1 MRSEAPVTKLVL
13 IAATCLMACGPRALS
28 DQDGGAGDGGPTGPH
43 TLSSISVTPTNPIVE
58 LDLNTPGSQAF
69 EVHAIYADGADE
81 NVTASATLEV
91 VNPAVGAL
99 NGATLE
105 IPAFAAVAVETSRIH
120 ATYDSLEGDAQITVV
135 AYRKTGATT
144 DFFFVLPYVDPA
156 GQVTKPLDFGTA
168 VPALDVMFDM
178 DTTGSMGGEIET
190 LQSSLTGTV
199 IPGIRDQVTNSQ
211 FGAASVRDFP
221 VGSYGGS
228 GDQPFQLLQAITSN
242 ASAVQSAVNGM
253 SAGGGGD
260 TPEGQME
267 ALYQTATGAGLT
279 TPSPTNIPA
288 HTGGIG
294 GVSFRAGAMPVI
306 VSITD
311 ALFHG
316 TGEARSCGSES
327 SAYTGAVGAAA
338 HTRAQTKT
346 ALKNICARSVGI
358 ATSAVNN
365 DACSGRIDLE
375 DFATATGAR
384 VPPSAWDITLPRPN
398 GCSAT
403 QCCTG
408 INGAGRAADDDGLC
422 PLVFFAD
429 GTGAGVDDSIVT
441 GIRML
446 ARFAAFDVTSDRAGV
461 TTSVDGVALPAPHTT
476 ADFIKQVTPTG
487 FMLPP
492 APPVVPNPTFDAT
505 TFHGVT
511 PGTRVQFD
519 VRAFNDFVPQTDEAQ
534 IFRATLRVLAGGCT
548 DLDQREVLILVPPT
562 PIILL

>member
-1 MRSEAPVTKLVL
+1 MTKLVL
-13 IAATCLMACGPRALS
+13 IAATCLLACGPRSLS
-28 DQDGGAGDGGPTGPH
+28 DPDGGGGDGGPIGPH
-43 TLSSISVTPTNPIVE
+43 TLSSIVVTPTNPIVE
-58 LDLNTPGSQAF
+58 LDLNTPATQEF
-69 EVHAIYADGADE
+69 EVHAIYADGVDE

-91 VNPAVGAL
+91 VNAAVGTL

-105 IPAFAAVAVETSRIH
+105 IPAFTAVAVETSRIH
-120 ATYDSLEGDAQITVV
+120 ASYDSLESDAQITVV

-144 DFFFVLPYVDPA
+144 DFFFVLPYVDPV
-156 GQVTKPLDFGTA
+156 GEVTKPLDFGTA
-168 VPALDVMFDM
+168 VPALDVMFNM
-178 DTTGSMGGEIET
+178 DTTGSMGDEIAN
-190 LQSSLTGTV
+190 LRMSLNNTI
-199 IPGIRDQVTNSQ
+199 IPEIRSQVTNTQ

-221 VGSYGGS
+221 ISPYGSA
-228 GDQPFQLLQAITSN
+228 GDQPFVLLQAITDN
-242 ASAVQSAVNGM
+242 ANAVQTAVNAM
-253 SAGGGGD
+253 SANGGND

-267 ALYQTATGAGLT
+267 ALYQTATGEGLT

-294 GVSFRAGAMPVI
+294 GVSFRVGTMPVV

-311 ALFHG
+311 APFHAP
-316 TGEARSCGSES
+316 GEARFCGSES
-327 SAYTGAVGAAA
+327 SAYNGAVGAAA
-338 HTRAQTKT
+338 HTRDQTKA
-346 ALKNICARSVGI
+346 ALNNICARSVGI
-358 ATSAVNN
+358 ATQQGTLE
-365 DACSGRIDLE
+365 CSGQPDLE

-384 VPPSAWDITLPRPN
+384 VPPAAWGDPPERPSN
-398 GCSAT
+398 CGAA

-408 INGAGRAADDDGLC
+408 INSLGRAPDGDGLC
-422 PLVFFAD
+422 PLVFVANAN
-429 GTGAGVDDSIVT
+429 GSGVDTSIVT

-446 ARFAAFDVTSDRAGV
+446 TRFAAFDVTSDRSGV
-461 TTSVDGVALPAPHTT
+461 TTSVTGDPLPAPHTT

-505 TFHGVT
+505 SFHGVT

-548 DLDQREVLILVPPT
+548 DLDQREVLVLVPPT
-562 PIILL
+562 PIILQ

>member
-1 MRSEAPVTKLVL
+1 MTKLVL

-28 DQDGGAGDGGPTGPH
+28 DHDGGAGDGGPTGGSH
-43 TLSSISVTPTNPIVE
+43 TLSSITVTPTNPIVE
-58 LDLNTPGSQAF
+58 LDLNTPGTQAF

-81 NVTASATLEV
+81 NVTASATLE
-91 VNPAVGAL
+91 
-99 NGATLE
+99 
-105 IPAFAAVAVETSRIH
+105 IPGFTGVAVETSRIH

-156 GQVTKPLDFGTA
+156 GEVTKPLDFGTA
-168 VPALDVMFDM
+168 VPALDVMFNM
-178 DTTGSMGGEIET
+178 DTTGSMGGEISN
-190 LQSSLTGTV
+190 LRSSLIGTV
-199 IPGIRDQVTNSQ
+199 IPGIQSQVANSQ

-221 VGSYGGS
+221 LDPYGGS
-228 GDQPFQLLQAITSN
+228 GDQPFKLLQAITNN
-242 ASAVQSAVNGM
+242 ATAVQTAVNGM
-253 SAGGGGD
+253 TAGGGND

-267 ALYQTATGAGLT
+267 ALYQTATGEGLT

-294 GVSFRAGAMPVI
+294 GVSFRAGTMPVI

-311 ALFHG
+311 ALFHAP
-316 TGEARSCGSES
+316 GEARACGAES
-327 SAYTGAVGAAA
+327 SAYNGTVGAAA

-346 ALKNICARSVGI
+346 ALENICARSVGI
-358 ATSAVNN
+358 ATQLSG
-365 DACSGRIDLE
+365 DDECSGQVDLE

-384 VPPSAWDITLPRPN
+384 VPPAAWDVSLPRPM
-398 GCSAT
+398 GCGAT

-408 INGAGRAADDDGLC
+408 VNGVGRATDDDGLC
-422 PLVFFAD
+422 PLVFIAD
-429 GTGAGVDDSIVT
+429 ANGSGVSTSIVT

-461 TTSVDGVALPAPHTT
+461 TTSVDGVPLPAPHTT

-492 APPVVPNPTFDAT
+492 APPVVPDPTFDAT

-562 PIILL
+562 PIVLL